1 MRPLQQ
7 YCLLLLLVCYFVVVC
22 LFVLVFYN
30 DLRRG
35 YSLRSRRLQVVGKRE
50 NGRARGRHA
59 RVRRLSLPSRVSF
72 SRGRFF
78 LCHYFGAPASVDM
91 VS

>member
-1 MRPLQQ
+1 MKFGRD
-7 YCLLLLLVCYFVVVC
+7 
-22 LFVLVFYN
+22 N

-78 LCHYFGAPASVDM
+78 LVPTTLERLLSKLAWIWSRNFVWLSATKVH
-91 VS
+91 